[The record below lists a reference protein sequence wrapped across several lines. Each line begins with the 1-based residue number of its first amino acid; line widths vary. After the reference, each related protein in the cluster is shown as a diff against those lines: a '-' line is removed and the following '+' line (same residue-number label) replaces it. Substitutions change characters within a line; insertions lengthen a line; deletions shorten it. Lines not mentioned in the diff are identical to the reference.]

1 MINVNSNNMAKEETN
16 SKHTFVLAK
25 GRELF
30 WKYGFKKVSIQEIC
44 KEAGISKMT
53 YYKYFAD
60 KAELAKA
67 VFDKEATESV
77 KAFRNIIEEKISPP
91 EKIMKLIAMKQEGAN
106 GVSKEFLKDFYSDDK
121 NGIKI
126 YIEEKAKAA
135 WGEMLN
141 DFKKAQRKGIFRK
154 DLKPEFFLYFSQLA
168 GEMLSDERL
177 LQLYKSPQELIA
189 EFSNFIA
196 FGISPHQ

>member
-1 MINVNSNNMAKEETN
+1 MIKEEVNSKY
-16 SKHTFVLAK
+16 TFILAK

-30 WKYGFKKVSIQEIC
+30 WKYGFKKVSVQEIC

-53 YYKYFAD
+53 YYKFFAN

-67 VFDKEATESV
+67 VFDQEANQSV
-77 KAFRNIIEEKISPP
+77 KAFRNIIEEKNSPP
-91 EKIMKLIAMKQEGAN
+91 EKIMKLIAMKQEGAS
-106 GVSKEFLKDFYSDDK
+106 GISKEFLTDFYSDDK
-121 NGIKI
+121 AGIKI
-126 YIEEKAKAA
+126 YIEEKTNAA

-154 DLKPEFFLYFSQLA
+154 DLKPEFFLYFSQKA

-177 LQLYKSPQELIA
+177 LKLYKRPQELVA
-189 EFSNFIA
+189 EFSNFFA
-196 FGISPHQ
+196 FGISPHK